1 MERTKKAILIGL
13 VLGDGHITSKGDL
26 NITHSIKQKEYIE
39 YKAKLIKNLLSCKK
53 LNLYHRLDDKHNEFT
68 LHKTH
73 KYFKILRNWIYKNGV
88 KTFSKKILNLL
99 TPEAIAIWWMDD
111 GSHGIDRNKK
121 TGKIR
126 AHSFH
131 LYTYTNLEETENII
145 QMFKEKFDINFY
157 KIKSTSK
164 TTGIV
169 SYYLKCR
176 TKEGRKLSNL
186 IRPYIIPSLQYKIL
200 QENE

>member
-13 VLGDGHITSKGDL
+13 ILGDGHITSKGDL

-39 YKAKLIKNLLSCKK
+39 YKAKLLEQLLSCKK
-53 LNLYHRLDDKHNEFT
+53 INLYHRLDDKHNEFT
-68 LHKTH
+68 LHKMH
-73 KYFKILRNWIYKNGV
+73 KYFKILRKWIYKNNI
-88 KTFSKKILNLL
+88 KTFSKKILDLL
-99 TPEAIAIWWMDD
+99 TPEAIALWWMDD
-111 GSHGIDRNKK
+111 GSHGIDRHKE

-131 LYTYTNLEETENII
+131 LYTYTTLEETENII
-145 QMFKEKFDINFY
+145 NMFKEKFDINFC
-157 KIKSTSK
+157 KIKHTSK
-164 TTGIV
+164 NTGIT

>member
-13 VLGDGHITSKGDL
+13 ILGDGHITPNGIL
-26 NITHSIKQKEYIE
+26 NITHSIKQKDYIE
-39 YKAKLIKNLLSCKK
+39 YKASLIENLLSCKK
-53 LNLYHRLDDKHNEFT
+53 LNLYHRIDDKHNEFS
-68 LHKTH
+68 LHKSH
-73 KYFKILRNWIYKNGV
+73 KYFKILRKWIYKNNI
-88 KTFSKKILNLL
+88 KTFSKKILDLL
-99 TPEAIAIWWMDD
+99 TPEAIALWWMDD
-111 GSHGIDRNKK
+111 GSHGIDRNKE

-131 LYTYTNLEETENII
+131 LYTYTNLEETEII
-145 QMFKEKFDINFY
+145 INMFKEKFDINFY
-157 KIKSTSK
+157 KIKHTSK
-164 TTGIV
+164 KTGIT

>member
-99 TPEAIAIWWMDD
+99 TLEAIAIWWMDD

-164 TTGIV
+164 TNGIV